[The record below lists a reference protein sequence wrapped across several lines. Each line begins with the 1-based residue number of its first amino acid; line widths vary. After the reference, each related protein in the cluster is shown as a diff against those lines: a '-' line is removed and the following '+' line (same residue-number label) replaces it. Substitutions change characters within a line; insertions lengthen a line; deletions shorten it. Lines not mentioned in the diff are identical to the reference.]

1 MTATETSLPDVGQS
15 SSPLR
20 RLLLMIGTRGLDQ
33 LALGGASLLIA
44 RRTGTEDFAPFATV
58 FILYALAA
66 QVGDGG
72 LAFALLRQP
81 KGSPIALSARDNRR
95 IASVVLALI
104 GVVAG
109 LSIGGVAGT
118 VVAIGGLT
126 FVTGPAVYVGR
137 ASLQRSGETRRL
149 SIAEGVAAVAF
160 FAGVVAVIHDIDDL
174 LLFGLLCIGKHL
186 VELGFQRTKSEG
198 FSATGDP
205 VRASGLWASQVVTY
219 AVANVDYLLVGAL
232 LGAEALSIYAIG
244 FRLASAFSSVVAA
257 PLTRTAF
264 VDFANTSDAQRQH
277 DQLVK
282 QIGVFGACG
291 IAGTALVALLLPTVL
306 GTDWEAT
313 RAVTLILGLALPWRL
328 LLGPVVAL
336 GLTTGRAYRVVGWE
350 LVRMVVLVAAI
361 VVGSGSLN
369 GVAGAVSAATILS
382 VVWAYHRAVTEA
394 KVKPSIG
401 LLVTAVCFA
410 ASSVLLVS
418 FW

>member
-1 MTATETSLPDVGQS
+1 
-15 SSPLR
+15 
-20 RLLLMIGTRGLDQ
+20 MIGTRGLDQ

-81 KGSPIALSARDNRR
+81 TGSPIALSARDNRR

-186 VELGFQRTKSEG
+186 VELGFQRTKSG
-198 FSATGDP
+198 AFSATGDP

-277 DQLVK
+277 NQLVK

-313 RAVTLILGLALPWRL
+313 RAVTLLLGLALPWRL

-350 LVRMVVLVAAI
+350 LVRMAALVAAI

-369 GVAGAVSAATILS
+369 GVASAVSAATILS

-394 KVKPSIG
+394 KVKPSIS